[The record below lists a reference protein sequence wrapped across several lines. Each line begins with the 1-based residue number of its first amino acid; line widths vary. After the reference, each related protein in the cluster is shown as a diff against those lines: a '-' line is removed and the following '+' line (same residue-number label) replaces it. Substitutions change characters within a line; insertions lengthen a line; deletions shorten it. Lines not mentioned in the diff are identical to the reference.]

1 MPLDSDSPSSGL
13 SSQRR
18 AAAAAPQGEATHVLQ
33 RFPES
38 PDATVH
44 AAAAASLAPPVG
56 SSVHGGQTPPFRR
69 AQAAA
74 QEVGRVL
81 EGTTLG
87 VYRLEHFVG
96 GGGMGAVFRGRDTTL
111 DRTVAVK
118 VLFAE
123 SSADEEVVRRFRQ
136 EAQSAARLD
145 HENIGRVHAV
155 GYDGGWHFIVFE
167 YIEGKNLREIVS
179 ESGPFDVPR
188 TVAVAVQI
196 AGALAHASER
206 EVVHRDIKP
215 SNIIVTPDGQAKL
228 VDMGLARL
236 HQVGGTNDLTVS
248 GMTLGTFDY
257 ISPEQARD
265 PRSADVRSDLY
276 SLGCTLYFLLAGRP
290 PFAEGTMVQKL
301 LQHQQDVAVP
311 IGQIRP
317 DVPRKLAAAV
327 TRLME
332 KSPEDRYRHP
342 LDLVADLMG
351 LADEFGIS
359 VAVPRA
365 ALPPPSTAR
374 MWRLSDH
381 LPWLVPVLALGV
393 IVAALYWRQGH
404 GRSSAVVQPPVQL
417 APVTGTV
424 IRPRVGGL
432 AEAVAAARDGDVLE
446 IDSGVVRVEPSFAVS
461 GKRIVIRAAGG
472 GRPTVSLTAAE
483 PGGGERLGRGL
494 IPVEAGSLVIEGID
508 IRCESPLLRRGAS
521 LFAMKGASE
530 LELRDTTVELSGEPA
545 AAELAGEP
553 PVVIDVDGSEEP
565 VRRVIRLERATVSG
579 DATVIRAVGA
589 GEIVATASS
598 SRVVTPRRFLV
609 VEGGVSSGAVVRLS
623 LDRSYF
629 ACKEGLVC
637 LLDSPARPM
646 FASLFA
652 TARASRFAVPQA
664 AALVVQSG
672 IETPEAY
679 EPAVEWVDAGS
690 RYEGS
695 DTYRRIDGAAERIDI
710 DFAAAAAPMEH
721 SSRIGPA
728 DTP

>member
-13 SSQRR
+13 SSQPRR
-18 AAAAAPQGEATHVLQ
+18 VAAAAGDDATHVLK
-33 RFPES
+33 RS
-38 PDATVH
+38 SDSADATVLSP
-44 AAAAASLAPPVG
+44 AAGPTG
-56 SSVHGGQTPPFRR
+56 SSLHGGLTPPLRR
-69 AQAAA
+69 TQSAV
-74 QEVGRVL
+74 QEVGRAL

-87 VYRLEHFVG
+87 VYELEQFVG
-96 GGGMGAVFRGRDTTL
+96 GGGMGAVFRARDTTL

-123 SSADEEVVRRFRQ
+123 SSADEELVRRFRN

-155 GYDGGWHFIVFE
+155 GYEGGWHFIVFE
-167 YIEGKNLREIVS
+167 YIEGRNLRELVS

-196 AGALAHASER
+196 AVALAHASER

-215 SNIIVTPDGQAKL
+215 SNIIITPDGQAKL

-236 HQVGGTNDLTVS
+236 HQVSGTNDLTVS

-265 PRSADVRSDLY
+265 PRGADVRSDLY

-332 KSPEDRYRHP
+332 KSPDDRYPHP
-342 LDLVADLMG
+342 LDLVADLAG
-351 LADEFGIS
+351 LADELG
-359 VAVPRA
+359 VGMAVPRA
-365 ALPPPSTAR
+365 TAVAPSVVTP
-374 MWRLSDH
+374 WRLSDH
-381 LPWLVPVLALGV
+381 VPWLVPVAAFGV
-393 IVAALYWRQGH
+393 IVAALFWKQGQ
-404 GRSSAVVQPPVQL
+404 GRSTGVSQPPAQV
-417 APVTGTV
+417 AATAGTV
-424 IRPRVGGL
+424 IRPPVGRL
-432 AEAVAAARDGDVLE
+432 AEAVTQAKDGDVLE
-446 IDSGVVRVEPSFAVS
+446 IESISVGVRVEPAFSIS
-461 GKRIVIRAAGG
+461 GKRVVIRAADGT
-472 GRPTVSLTAAE
+472 RPTLSLATPE
-483 PGGGERLGRGL
+483 SSGGERVGRAL
-494 IPVEAGSLVIEGID
+494 IPIESGSLVIEGID
-508 IRCESPLLRRGAS
+508 IRCESPHPRRGES
-521 LFAMKGASE
+521 LFLMKGASE
-530 LELRDTTVELSGEPA
+530 LELRDASVELAGDV
-545 AAELAGEP
+545 AEADLAGEP
-553 PVVIDVDGSEEP
+553 PVVIDVEGSEEP
-565 VRRVIRLERATVSG
+565 VRRVIRFERATVSG
-579 DATVIRAVGA
+579 DATVIRAFGA
-589 GEIVATASS
+589 GEIAVTVSS
-598 SRVVTPRRFLV
+598 SQVTTARRFLV
-609 VEGGVSSGAVVRLS
+609 VEGGASSGAVARLS
-623 LDRSYF
+623 LDRSFF
-629 ACKEGLVC
+629 ACDEGLVC
-637 LLDSPARPM
+637 LLDAPARPM

-652 TARASRFAVPQA
+652 TARASRFVVPQG

-679 EPAVEWVDAGS
+679 QAAVEWIDAGS

-695 DTYRRIDGAAERIDI
+695 DIYRRIDGAAERIDI

-728 DTP
+728 DSP

>member
-18 AAAAAPQGEATHVLQ
+18 RDAAAAQGDATHVLK

-44 AAAAASLAPPVG
+44 AAAAASLAPPAG

-69 AQAAA
+69 TQAAA

-87 VYRLEHFVG
+87 VYRLEQFVG

-167 YIEGKNLREIVS
+167 YIEGRNLREIVS

-188 TVAVAVQI
+188 TVAIAVQI

-290 PFAEGTMVQKL
+290 PFAAGTMVQKL
-301 LQHQQDVAVP
+301 LQHQQDMAVP

-351 LADEFGIS
+351 LANEFGIS

-374 MWRLSDH
+374 PWRLSDH
-381 LPWLVPVLALGV
+381 VPWLVPVAALGV

-404 GRSSAVVQPPVQL
+404 VRSSAVMQPPVQL
-417 APVTGTV
+417 APVSGTV

-472 GRPTVSLTAAE
+472 DRPTVSLAAPE
-483 PGGGERLGRGL
+483 PVGVRFGRAL

-508 IRCESPLLRRGAS
+508 IRCDSPLLRRGAS

-530 LELRDTTVELSGEPA
+530 LELRDTTVELPGEA
-545 AAELAGEP
+545 ADPELAGEP
-553 PVVIDVDGSEEP
+553 PVVIDVEGLEEP

-589 GEIVATASS
+589 GEIAATASS
-598 SRVVTPRRFLV
+598 SRIVTPHRFLV
-609 VEGGVSSGAVVRLS
+609 VEGGVSSGAVARLS

-672 IETPEAY
+672 IATPEAY

-695 DTYRRIDGAAERIDI
+695 DIYRRIDGAAERVDI
-710 DFAAAAAPMEH
+710 DFSAAAAPMEH

-728 DTP
+728 DSP

>member
-530 LELRDTTVELSGEPA
+530 LELRDTTVELSAEPA
-545 AAELAGEP
+545 ATELAGEP

-695 DTYRRIDGAAERIDI
+695 DIYRRIDGAAERIDI

-728 DTP
+728 DSP